1 MNKADVEF
9 TIGLNTSPAEQ
20 QLNKFYEKMRA
31 SDKTSPLLQQVANE
45 YNQGFKMVGSAY
57 DSGSNR
63 FGVPS
68 TQVLN
73 TTLVA
78 TTQTLRKFEST
89 LSNVIYMSSRVLDD
103 YLKKA
108 NQLQIEYKPSS
119 FSEYRSNAYS
129 RLKMTGNPYSTD
141 PSLIGNTYD
150 GYIVGGNNYGVPST
164 VVNSGGLVRTG
175 RNISNWSPSEFYTR
189 DQVDAINYNISHNDI
204 FNDLIYKRKAGKS
217 FSETY
222 DIFNQIHSPMGAS
235 GMYDIWS
242 GLFGKKGILSLPA
255 PKNVWAGADGIDTP
269 EEQGK
274 DIVEQ
279 EKKDNDELKEKLRLW
294 MKIGSTIYAIRK
306 VIQGLA
312 KLWKFGAGTATSI
325 NSNINEEHGFF
336 SVDPEGALRANSDK
350 TRAMWYAGI
359 RNMGSNSPVSKSGID
374 EMASIFTEMWT
385 AAMSGRNVDAR
396 TTIDAQ
402 RIKEFFGAD
411 YTIEGLLTGMRDGKT
426 ATDIQRDLVQKVEQQ
441 IYKLAEVDEI
451 QRGQLIDSLKHL
463 FGSELIDAL
472 VANSNKNM
480 KLAVEDRM
488 TVIERLESVGGSA
501 IPSTDLTAKT
511 TKAVTAITELRES
524 LQILK
529 NTILS
534 NDGIN
539 NAFVKFTNAIKNLTD
554 WLTEKLNKV
563 SGEKNAIGEVK
574 ARVSIASLTSDEY
587 SRYRNFAQKEND
599 AKDKY
604 KNKPQ
609 LVRDLLKSNDPFKIL
624 SALYLSQPELKTAAD
639 VENLGIKQQELELG
653 YAIKS
658 GKLEANSSNPIIRKL
673 ANYAYKNP
681 NTGDMSFGYEAF
693 KEELAT
699 NGNIEWNTE
708 EINRLFNNPQD
719 MSEFEL
725 LEAMRNFIKLN
736 PKARDV
742 FSSVFNQGG
751 MFDFNTVD
759 KDGNLTD
766 IIKYLYSIDML
777 GSAEEQFKA
786 FQALAKE
793 SYKVLDNTV
802 NLSVEHNDSNRNGK
816 IDAGEIFL
824 TVVVKDQYGNETRT
838 PISAYFQ

>member
-31 SDKTSPLLQQVANE
+31 SDRTSPLLQQVANE

-73 TTLVA
+73 TALVA

-141 PSLIGNTYD
+141 PSLVGNIYD
-150 GYIVGGNNYGVPST
+150 GYVVGGNNYGVPST
-164 VVNSGGLVRTG
+164 VINSGGLVRTG

-222 DIFNQIHSPMGAS
+222 DIFNQIHSPMGAM
-235 GMYDIWS
+235 GMYSMWS
-242 GLFGKKGILSLPA
+242 NLFGNKSPIGIEA
-255 PKNVWAGADGIDTP
+255 PKNVWTGADGIDTP

-312 KLWKFGAGTATSI
+312 KLWKFGADTATSI

-336 SVDPEGALRANSDK
+336 SIDPEGALRANSDK

-511 TKAVTAITELRES
+511 TKAVTAITELKES

-539 NAFVKFTNAIKNLTD
+539 NAFVKFTKAINNLTD

-563 SGEKNAIGEVK
+563 SGDKNAIGEVK

-599 AKDKY
+599 TKDKY

-609 LVRDLLKSNDPFKIL
+609 LVRDLLKSNDPFKVL

-653 YAIKS
+653 YAIKN

-681 NTGDMSFGYEAF
+681 NTGEMYFGYEAF
-693 KEELAT
+693 KQELAT
-699 NGNIEWNTE
+699 NGNINWNTE

-725 LEAMRNFIKLN
+725 LEAMRNFVKLN
-736 PKARDV
+736 PKALEV

-751 MFDFNTVD
+751 LFDFNTVD

-766 IIKYLYSIDML
+766 IIKYLYSTDML

-838 PISAYFQ
+838 PLSAYFQ

>member
-45 YNQGFKMVGSAY
+45 YNQGFKMVGPAY

-73 TTLVA
+73 TALVA

-89 LSNVIYMSSRVLDD
+89 LSSVIYMSSRVLDD

-108 NQLQIEYKPSS
+108 NQLQIGYTPSN
-119 FSEYRSNAYS
+119 FTEYRSNAYA
-129 RLKMTGNPYSTD
+129 RLGMTGNPYSKDFTTVGD
-141 PSLIGNTYD
+141 VYN
-150 GYIVGGNNYGVPST
+150 GYNNYGVPST
-164 VVNSGGLVRTG
+164 ITNTGGLVPV
-175 RNISNWSPSEFYTR
+175 SKAFSSWSPSEFYTHE
-189 DQVDAINYNISHNDI
+189 QVEDINKGVAGGYTASDI
-204 FNDLIYKRKAGKS
+204 FNSLIYKRKAS
-217 FSETY
+217 QSYSSAY
-222 DIFNQIHSPMGAS
+222 DIFSNIHSSQGAS
-235 GMYDIWS
+235 GMYDIWE
-242 GLFGKKGILSLPA
+242 GLFGQKGLLSLPS

-274 DIVEQ
+274 DVVEQ

-312 KLWKFGAGTATSI
+312 KLWKFGAETATSI

-426 ATDIQRDLVQKVEQQ
+426 ATDIQRDLIQKVEQQ

-511 TKAVTAITELRES
+511 TKAVTAITELKES

-539 NAFVKFTNAIKNLTD
+539 NAFVKFTNAIRNLTD

-604 KNKPQ
+604 KDKPQ

-653 YAIKS
+653 YALKS
-658 GKLEANSSNPIIRKL
+658 GQLDANSSNPIIRKM

-681 NTGDMSFGYEAF
+681 NTGEMSFGYEAF
-693 KEELAT
+693 KQELAT
-699 NGNIEWNTE
+699 NESIGWNTE

-725 LEAMRNFIKLN
+725 LEAMRNFVKLN
-736 PKARDV
+736 PKALKV

-751 MFDFNTVD
+751 LFDFDTVD
-759 KDGNLTD
+759 KEGNLTD
-766 IIKYLYSIDML
+766 IIKYLYSTDML

-802 NLSVEHNDSNRNGK
+802 NLSVEHNDIDRNGK

-838 PISAYFQ
+838 PLSAYFQ

>member
-73 TTLVA
+73 TALVA

-108 NQLQIEYKPSS
+108 SQLQIGYTPSS
-119 FSEYRSNAYS
+119 FTEYRSNAYS

-141 PSLIGNTYD
+141 PSLVGNTYD
-150 GYIVGGNNYGVPST
+150 GYMVGGNNYGVPST

-189 DQVDAINYNISHNDI
+189 NQADAINYNISHNDI
-204 FNDLIYKRKAGKS
+204 FNDLLYKRKAGKS

-222 DIFNQIHSPMGAS
+222 DIFNQIHSPMGAM
-235 GMYDIWS
+235 GMYSMWS
-242 GLFGKKGILSLPA
+242 NLFENKSPIGIEA
-255 PKNVWAGADGIDTP
+255 PKHVWAGADGIDTP

-279 EKKDNDELKEKLRLW
+279 EKKDNNELKEKLLLW
-294 MKIGSTIYAIRK
+294 GKISATIYAIRK
-306 VIQGLA
+306 AIQGLA
-312 KLWKFGAGTATSI
+312 KLWKFGADTATSI

-336 SVDPEGALRANSDK
+336 SIDPEGALRANSDK

-511 TKAVTAITELRES
+511 TKAVTAITELKES

-539 NAFVKFTNAIKNLTD
+539 NAFVKFTNAMTNFTD

-563 SGEKNAIGEVK
+563 SGDKNAIGEVK

-599 AKDKY
+599 TKDKY
-604 KNKPQ
+604 KDKPQ

-693 KEELAT
+693 KQELAT

-708 EINRLFNNPQD
+708 EINRLFYNPQD

-838 PISAYFQ
+838 PLSAYFQ